1 LELAADV
8 LKRAKSA
15 EPEAIRV
22 AIADSNYDSII
33 GNLNFKKGPVPNV
46 CAPPIAG
53 GQWQQQA
60 NGQMEIRIVNNKELP
75 VAKTNAQQLPL

>member
-15 EPEAIRV
+15 EPEAIR
-22 AIADSNYDSII
+22 ASLADSNYDSII

-46 CAPPIAG
+46 CAPAIAG

-60 NGQMEIRIVNNKELP
+60 NGQMEIRVVNNKELP
-75 VAKTNAQQLPL
+75 AAKTNATQLPL